1 MAASTDPKVMHAT
14 AHTHIGW
21 NVECPSACL
30 MLSTDLYSR
39 LGGVPGLC
47 QSEAQRKIT
56 EACRAAGAAG

>member
-1 MAASTDPKVMHAT
+1 MAASTDPEERNAT

-21 NVECPSACL
+21 YVECLSTCL

-39 LGGVPGLC
+39 LGGVPGLY

-56 EACRAAGAAG
+56 EACRATGAA